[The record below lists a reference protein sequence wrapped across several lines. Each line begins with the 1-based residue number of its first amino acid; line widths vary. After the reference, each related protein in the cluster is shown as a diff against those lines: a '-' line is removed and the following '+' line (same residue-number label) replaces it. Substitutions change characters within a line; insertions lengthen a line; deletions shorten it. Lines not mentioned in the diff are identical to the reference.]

1 MSLLMVIRLV
11 CCMLNRNRQMHIM
24 LVPLFNY
31 NSSMYVLM
39 VAILVVVDWC
49 IMGNGVRQIL
59 VIDCGMVRVA
69 MVVSKC
75 IVRILPVLFIKH
87 FRVEGSLVYCMG
99 CTMGMERIIIDCV
112 VSIIEVWVRSSVR
125 GC

>member
-11 CCMLNRNRQMHIM
+11 CCMLNRYRQMHIVLM
-24 LVPLFNY
+24 PLFNY
-31 NSSMYVLM
+31 NSSMHVLM
-39 VAILVVVDWC
+39 VAILVVDWC

-75 IVRILPVLFIKH
+75 IVRILPVLFIEH

-112 VSIIEVWVRSSVR
+112 VSIIEVGVRSCVR